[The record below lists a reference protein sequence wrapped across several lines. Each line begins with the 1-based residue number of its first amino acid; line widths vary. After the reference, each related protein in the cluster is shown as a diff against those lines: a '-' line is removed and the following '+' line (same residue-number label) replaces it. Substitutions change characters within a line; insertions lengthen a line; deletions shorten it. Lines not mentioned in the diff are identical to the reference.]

1 MTTDIIAVIAGLV
14 AAWSGL
20 LIWIIKWLIDRAAK
34 HSDHVIKTM
43 REDLKRLDGDF
54 RNLLA
59 DLPEKYV
66 LRDDWV
72 RMVTRFDSKLDAL
85 SERIGNDLR
94 DILTRLGNRN
104 HD

>member
-1 MTTDIIAVIAGLV
+1 MTIDFFAIAGAVV

-34 HSDHVIKTM
+34 QSDLVIKTM

-85 SERIGNDLR
+85 SERLGTDLR